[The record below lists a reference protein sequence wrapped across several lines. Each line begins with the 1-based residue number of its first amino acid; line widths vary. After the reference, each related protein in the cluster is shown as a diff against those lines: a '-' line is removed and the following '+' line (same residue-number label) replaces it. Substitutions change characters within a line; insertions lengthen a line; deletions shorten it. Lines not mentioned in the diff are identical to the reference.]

1 MRRTLRTAIAALS
14 LAAATGALAGNPNPT
29 ESQDS
34 YWDLKDQAAAWR
46 THQIEK
52 ARAAEREEKAGRA
65 APAVERR
72 AKG

>member
-1 MRRTLRTAIAALS
+1 MRRTLTTAIAALS

-46 THQIEK
+46 THQVER
-52 ARAAEREEKAGRA
+52 ARAAERKERAGRA
-65 APAVERR
+65 APAPGRPAE
-72 AKG
+72 G